1 MTLALAIVASLGFA
15 IQDDAGTVHGVV
27 RNVVDGRPIA
37 GAEIVLVGSDRS
49 ALTDRSGRY
58 TLGGIPG
65 GERRLRATHIGF
77 SPLLVDLSVPEDGR
91 VAVDFHLRSQ
101 AYELPP
107 VAAKV
112 AMTPRVVTHQP
123 EPYEGETVPARAVVR
138 VLDASPGVT
147 ELGISAGARALLGPD
162 PPAPDNVLYVRGAG
176 ASLDLVL
183 LDGAPVHAPFHLG
196 GLVSPGVSPPIH
208 RAKRLQ
214 GGVTARYDGGLSDVL
229 ILESRPGARGVQASA
244 FVDMLAA
251 GGTIETA
258 RSDLGAFV
266 ASFRSLHGSWED
278 GLLPT
283 GFPQR
288 YADALLRA
296 DLFPGGGPDTLSLTL
311 FHNEESVRFE
321 GEDSREEPRWGN
333 AAGSLRYRTPSVL
346 GRLELGGALGSFD
359 TRLPVGT
366 ADPLIATGATRRARV
381 WADVSRQVGEMRIG
395 YGLQGGRLDL
405 RTRFREREHASTA
418 VRLRQRADAGAL
430 ALWLEGERPLLP
442 DVDLLAG
449 LRGNVFSDGLG
460 ASLSPRL
467 GLGWQVSDALRL
479 KGSFGRFHQL
489 VVTVDTDLP
498 IESTIVTD
506 DDGRVLGTVLSR
518 VAAARST
525 HLVLGATYAPRPRT
539 LVRVEAFWKSSDG
552 VPEFGSG
559 SLENAG
565 VDVLASRRLAPGL
578 TAWGAYTLG
587 WAWAVY
593 PDEASQT
600 VYSGRHFLR
609 GGITFDA
616 PGQLRLDADVSM
628 GAGLEFGAV
637 PRSERSV
644 LTPAEATTGSDGATS
659 TFASGPWTGGSAD
672 GVTFVPPGGELSSS
686 GPTGP
691 GGTIFTRAPD
701 GSYLRLNVQATAEL
715 EVKMFGK
722 TQELLPYFRIVNA
735 LDRRDAMFFHFDGD
749 EEDEPS
755 PIGSVPILPV
765 VGFEWRF

>member
-1 MTLALAIVASLGFA
+1 MTLALAIVASLGFVM
-15 IQDDAGTVHGVV
+15 QDASGTVQGVV
-27 RNVVDGRPIA
+27 RDVADGRPIA
-37 GAEIVLVGSDRS
+37 GAEVVLVGSDHS
-49 ALTDRSGRY
+49 ALTDQSGRY
-58 TLGGIPG
+58 MLPEVPR
-65 GERRLRATHIGF
+65 GERRLRAVHIGF
-77 SPLLVDLSVPEDGR
+77 SPLLVDLTVPEDGR
-91 VAVDFHLRSQ
+91 VAVDFHLRSN

-107 VAAKV
+107 VSAKV
-112 AMTPRVVTHQP
+112 AMTPRVALHRP
-123 EPYEGETVPARAVVR
+123 EPFEDETVPARAVIR
-138 VLDASPGVT
+138 ALDASPGVA

-196 GLVSPGVSPPIH
+196 GLVSPGLAPPIH

-229 ILESRPGARGVQASA
+229 ILDTRPGARGVNASA

-251 GGTIETA
+251 GGTVESA
-258 RSDLGAFV
+258 RSDLGAVF
-266 ASFRSLHGSWED
+266 ASFRSLHGSWEE

-296 DLFPGGGPDTLSLTL
+296 DLFTGGSDTLSLTL
-311 FHNEESVRFE
+311 FHNEESIRFE
-321 GEDSREEPRWGN
+321 GDDSREEPRWGN
-333 AAGSLRYRTPSVL
+333 DAGSLRYRTPSSVL
-346 GRLELGGALGSFD
+346 GSLELGGALGAFD
-359 TRLPVGT
+359 TRLPVG
-366 ADPLIATGATRRARV
+366 AGDPLIANGSTRRVRL
-381 WADVSRQVGEMRIG
+381 WADVERRLGDTRIA
-395 YGLQGGRLDL
+395 YGIQGDRLDL
-405 RTRFREREHASTA
+405 RTRFRERERASTA

-430 ALWLEGERPLLP
+430 ALWLEGERSVLP
-442 DVDLLAG
+442 DVELLAG
-449 LRGNVFSDGLG
+449 LRGNFFSDGLG
-460 ASLSPRL
+460 ASLSPRF

-498 IESTIVTD
+498 IESTIVTGE
-506 DDGRVLGTVLSR
+506 DGRVLGTVLSR

-539 LVRVEAFWKSSDG
+539 LLRIDAFWKSSEG
-552 VPEFGSG
+552 VPEFGPG

-565 VDVLASRRLAPGL
+565 VDVLASRRLAPGF
-578 TAWGAYTLG
+578 TAWAAYTLG
-587 WAWAVY
+587 WAWADY
-593 PDEASQT
+593 PDAADQT

-609 GGITFDA
+609 GGVTFDA
-616 PGQLRLDADVSM
+616 PGHIRLDADVSM

-644 LTPAEATTGSDGATS
+644 LTPGEGATGSDA
-659 TFASGPWTGGSAD
+659 AAILGSRRTPGEPAD
-672 GVTFVPPGGELSSS
+672 GVTFVPPGGELAS
-686 GPTGP
+686 GGPEGP
-691 GGTIFTRAPD
+691 GGPIFTRAPD

-715 EVKMFGK
+715 EVKMFGR

-735 LDRRDAMFFHFDGD
+735 LDRSDALFFHFDGD
-749 EEDEPS
+749 EQDEPS

-765 VGFEWRF
+765 VGFEWRL